1 MQSNDKK
8 RRDAL
13 GDASLPFAKDEEE
26 TPREPAQGLGLV
38 DQGKAR
44 QAVAQRPSGK
54 GRKTPV
60 RPSEKRR
67 KNRMLTVT
75 FSDPETP
82 DRIRELADKW
92 GLYAPDGRTPSPSAV
107 VEYLLL
113 PQLEAAEEGEIEGP

>member
-1 MQSNDKK
+1 MPRSDDK

-13 GDASLPFAKDEEE
+13 AGASLPFEKDDE
-26 TPREPAQGLGLV
+26 TPREPAQGLGMV
-38 DQGKAR
+38 DQEKAR
-44 QAVAQRPSGK
+44 DAVAQRPSGK
-54 GRKTPV
+54 GRKTPI

-75 FSDPETP
+75 FSDPDTP
-82 DRIRELADKW
+82 DRVRDLAERW

-113 PQLEAAEEGEIEGP
+113 PQLEAAEKGEIEGP